1 MQISGVGLEKMNEFM
16 YSPITERAP
25 VPHIFGTL
33 VSARRF
39 PSAPRQLAGAS
50 VVMLWLLIFLLS
62 WVPQTMG
69 QEDDLNDDNLVELW
83 IDELLK
89 VEITSVSK
97 KAKKRVEAAAA
108 IYVLSEE
115 SIRPSRANIPD
126 LLRTVPGPSAAR
138 IDG

>member
-62 WVPQTMG
+62 WIPQTMG

-97 KAKKRVEAAAA
+97 KAKKRVEAATQQAWPRINEFVQKWTEVAEQPGA
-108 IYVLSEE
+108 IPNRWFRL
-115 SIRPSRANIPD
+115 
-126 LLRTVPGPSAAR
+126 TF
-138 IDG
+138 